1 MSSAAER
8 WADQLAGWAIPPEI
22 LAAAPE
28 SPWAFSPSLFRAP
41 DPDDGD
47 DSPSLRRAL
56 EALDEGGT
64 LLDVGAGA
72 GAAGLPVAVAGRA
85 ARITAVDQSAD
96 MLAALASRADQLG
109 VRHVEVVGR
118 WPDVASAVP
127 AADVVVCHHVFY
139 NVSDLVPFA
148 LALTDHARRRVVVE
162 LTATHPRTSQTA
174 LWRRFHNLSR
184 PAGPSADDARA
195 VLTEAGLEVSAEAF
209 LAPPRPARNRAEWVA
224 LVRRHLCLCPEKDP
238 EIDDLLPD
246 DAELGPRQVVALWWP
261 GARAAL

>member
-72 GAAGLPVAVAGRA
+72 GAAGLPVA
-85 ARITAVDQSAD
+85 
-96 MLAALASRADQLG
+96 MW
-109 VRHVEVVGR
+109 
-118 WPDVASAVP
+118 WPP
-127 AADVVVCHHVFY
+127 
-139 NVSDLVPFA
+139 
-148 LALTDHARRRVVVE
+148 ARRV
-162 LTATHPRTSQTA
+162 TTKP
-174 LWRRFHNLSR
+174 SR
-184 PAGPSADDARA
+184 PPR
-195 VLTEAGLEVSAEAF
+195 VS
-209 LAPPRPARNRAEWVA
+209 
-224 LVRRHLCLCPEKDP
+224 
-238 EIDDLLPD
+238 
-246 DAELGPRQVVALWWP
+246 
-261 GARAAL
+261 